1 MKTAPAVVWNYYPH
15 LVEVEQAFRNL
26 KGDLA
31 IRPIFHQDEARMEAH
46 IFVSVLEK
54 FAAIQMVDVQIPTS
68 DGRTLLLPRYT
79 HPEAELRLLLERLK
93 RELPAQPP
101 PRITVAPGQTEAA
114 M

>member
-46 IFVSVLEK
+46 IFVSFLEK

-79 HPEAELRLLLERLK
+79 HPEAEPDEEAGSVLVV
-93 RELPAQPP
+93 PP
-101 PRITVAPGQTEAA
+101 PEDLGAWLRCTQPKGL
-114 M
+114 